1 MSPHSW
7 QTAGF
12 QLWARAVPTG
22 MAVLLLADL
31 TIAILACRSG
41 VDAQQ
46 NIQQR
51 LRQTPNFTIK

>member
-1 MSPHSW
+1 M
-7 QTAGF
+7 
-12 QLWARAVPTG
+12 PTG